1 MQPTFK
7 KRYYLI
13 FLSSVLGP
21 LSTNGLIPLFPQL
34 TTRFSLNSD
43 AFISFAFFVYM
54 FPFAIL
60 QLFAGTFS
68 DLTDK
73 KKVVVGGYIIFF
85 VGLIMGLLSILIG
98 IYPLFLMGFLFQGI
112 GFSFMNPTILAILSI
127 ITPEKKEGLIMGI
140 YNSSAGI
147 GVSGGAILA
156 GIFANIYWEGLFILN
171 PIISVISLILFLYA
185 LRNCQVLICR
195 PFDALQGESN
205 ELKEDIGAFDVIGD
219 KIKAIGQ
226 QLRENLKGQILILG
240 CLGFFTFF
248 TVITLTNTLG
258 EQIGLNLSHLSKKEV
273 SNYVSIILTSNGL
286 ISVILSPLTGDIL
299 KKIKP
304 IYMIGMGFVL
314 MIAIIFL
321 PVGNSIWGFLLISL
335 TIYLGSAFI
344 WPALFKASLKLNP
357 EARGTNSA
365 IINSLR
371 FLGYSFVGLVYLFI
385 GIPILYFIVLSF
397 LIISFVM
404 IGVLIKQED

>member
-1 MQPTFK
+1 
-7 KRYYLI
+7 
-13 FLSSVLGP
+13 
-21 LSTNGLIPLFPQL
+21 
-34 TTRFSLNSD
+34 
-43 AFISFAFFVYM
+43 
-54 FPFAIL
+54 
-60 QLFAGTFS
+60 
-68 DLTDK
+68 
-73 KKVVVGGYIIFF
+73 
-85 VGLIMGLLSILIG
+85 
-98 IYPLFLMGFLFQGI
+98 
-112 GFSFMNPTILAILSI
+112 
-127 ITPEKKEGLIMGI
+127 MGI